1 MDTRNSISATII
13 SCLALSQLLGAQE
26 KPLIRGWVLDSETLA
41 PIPGAFVAPVGSGTG
56 VLSDSLGAFLLGV
69 EPAPTHTLRVT
80 QLGYS
85 ELQAELTAEAVSTPI
100 TLRLSPNPIEIE
112 GLTVLVERLE
122 ERRRG
127 PFGVAQVLDRTQLLE
142 APGGS
147 GYDLVLRTIPFVDL
161 CGPGSEALCL
171 AGRTMMG
178 GRREVQVCLDDNKV
192 RPELMETALAGVDP
206 RALYLVEV
214 YSRAGEVR
222 MYTPGYIK
230 RLIATG
236 GSLSPLSFGC
246 RGGFDA

>member
-1 MDTRNSISATII
+1 VEANA
-13 SCLALSQLLGAQE
+13 
-26 KPLIRGWVLDSETLA
+26 
-41 PIPGAFVAPVGSGTG
+41 G
-56 VLSDSLGAFLLGV
+56 VLSDSLGGFLLAI
-69 EPAPTHTLRVT
+69 EAAPTHTVRVT

-85 ELQAELTAEAVSTPI
+85 ELHIELAAEAVSTPV
-100 TLRLSPNPIEIE
+100 TLRLSPDPLEIE
-112 GLTVLVERLE
+112 GLTVLAERLE

-147 GYDLVLRTIPFVDL
+147 GYDLVLRTMPFVER
-161 CGPGSEALCL
+161 CGPATEALCL

-178 GRREVQVCLDDNKV
+178 GRRQVQVCVDDNKV

-206 RALYLVEV
+206 RSLYMVEV

-230 RLIATG
+230 RLIAVG

-246 RGGFDA
+246 RGGFRP